1 MGRGDRRA
9 LPAVELA
16 QLVRVVSWR
25 PRVPAQR
32 VQGSGLPSASG
43 VWEMDVRVHPSRALR
58 NLIKLSGSHHTDEE
72 EICSLAVEK

>member
-9 LPAVELA
+9 LSAVKRGQIA
-16 QLVRVVSWR
+16 RVLPWR
-25 PRVPAQR
+25 PRVLAQR
-32 VQGSGLPSASG
+32 VQGSRLSSASG
-43 VWEMDVRVHPSRALR
+43 VWEMDVRVHSSRALR